1 MEDLNN
7 QLEQY
12 NKELT
17 QEIEQK
23 DERII
28 QLKSEID

>member
-28 QLKSEID
+28 